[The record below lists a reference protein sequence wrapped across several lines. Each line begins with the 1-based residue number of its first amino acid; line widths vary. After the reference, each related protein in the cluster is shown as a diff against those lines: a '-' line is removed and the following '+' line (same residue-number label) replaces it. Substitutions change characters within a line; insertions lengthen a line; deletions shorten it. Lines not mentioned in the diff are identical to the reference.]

1 MICWARLRP
10 VRRSLGRLVV
20 AAVLAADLGC
30 ATDQPQNPAE
40 NNNVAGPTAAAPL
53 TVKVVEQTEKANPNS
68 INRFGADFG
77 ANGAIV
83 TRDGHAARDLPDAL
97 GPDLR
102 PPVAK
107 TGFRGEGQAGFLV
120 LYDTTSKFGWLGE
133 LFAMCAKTLLSHFGP
148 VTAKP
153 VSTYAAGEID
163 GYQGL
168 LYIGS
173 SFDEPL
179 SVQFLDDVLQTEK
192 PVMWIYDNIWQL
204 QKRAKDFGN
213 EYGFTLTWFDL
224 SSIQQITYKG
234 ATLTRDASNESGLVE
249 VKAVVA
255 EKYTILATAVRKDGT
270 TLPWAVRAK
279 NLFFIA
285 ENPFGYISENDR
297 YIAFSDLLFE
307 AFAPKTTV
315 QHRALVRLEDV
326 NPSQDPKA
334 FREMVDFFYS
344 EKVPFSMALIPLYVD
359 ALGAQNGG
367 VPITL
372 RWIDR
377 PAMLTAIKYAT
388 LRGGTIV
395 QHGYTHQYEKLKNPY
410 SGVTADD
417 FEFFLTHVDKDNSVI
432 YDGPVP
438 NDSASWAIGRIQAGL
453 AELQSAGLQQPV
465 TFEYPH
471 YAGSSVDSKAIR
483 TVFKKA
489 YHRGLFFGGDLG
501 KTPADNAHNIGLFY
515 PFKVTDVYDWV
526 TTPENLGNFEPLEYN
541 NHPPRSAA
549 DLIQSAKNN
558 LVIRDG
564 VASFFYH
571 PYYPL
576 SELKAT
582 VLGIKKLGYQFVAGD
597 AL

>member
-1 MICWARLRP
+1 MMAAGSARN
-10 VRRSLGRLVV
+10 VV
-20 AAVLAADLGC
+20 AFFLATASLGC
-30 ATDQPQNPAE
+30 AAIDPDQPAGAGSAE
-40 NNNVAGPTAAAPL
+40 PTADGRATEVAPVAV
-53 TVKVVEQTEKANPNS
+53 TVVEPAQTANPNS
-68 INRFGADFG
+68 TNRFSADFG
-77 ANGAIV
+77 PNGGV
-83 TRDGHAARDLPDAL
+83 VSRDGHPARALPDTA
-97 GPDLR
+97 GADLR
-102 PPVAK
+102 PPMPK
-107 TGFRGEGQAGFLV
+107 TAFHAEGQPGFLV

-133 LFAMCAKTLLSHFGP
+133 LFAICGQTLLSHFGP
-148 VTAKP
+148 VKSKP
-153 VSTYAAGEID
+153 VSQYAAGEID

-168 LYIGS
+168 MYIGS
-173 SFDEPL
+173 TFDEPL
-179 SVQFLDDVLQTEK
+179 PVGFLDDVLQTQK
-192 PVMWIYDNIWQL
+192 PVLWIYDNIWQL
-204 QKRAKDFGN
+204 QKRAKDFAN
-213 EYGFTLTWFDL
+213 DYGFTVTWFDL
-224 SSIQQITYKG
+224 SSIKQVTYQG
-234 ATLTRDASNESGLVE
+234 ATLTRDASNDGGLVE
-249 VKAVVA
+249 VKAAVA
-255 EKYTILATAVRKDGT
+255 EKYTVLAKAVRKDGT
-270 TLPWAVRAK
+270 TLPWAVRSK
-279 NLFFIA
+279 NLYFIA

-297 YIAFSDLLFE
+297 FIAFCAILFE
-307 AFAPKTTV
+307 AFAPTTPV
-315 QHRALVRLEDV
+315 KHRALVRLEDV

-334 FREMVDFFYS
+334 FREMVDFFYT

-367 VPITL
+367 VPVTL

-388 LRGGTIV
+388 LRGGTLV

-410 SGVTADD
+410 SGVTGDD
-417 FEFFLTHVDKDNSVI
+417 FEFLLAHVDADNSVI
-432 YDGPVP
+432 YDGPVA
-438 NDSASWAIGRIQAGL
+438 NDSAVWAIGRIQKGL
-453 AELQSAGLQQPV
+453 AELQSAGLQLPT

-483 TVFKKA
+483 TLFKKA

-501 KTPADNAHNIGLFY
+501 ATPANNAHSIGLFY
-515 PFKVTDVYDWV
+515 PFTVKDVYDWDI
-526 TTPENLGNFEPLEYN
+526 TPENLGNFEPLEYN